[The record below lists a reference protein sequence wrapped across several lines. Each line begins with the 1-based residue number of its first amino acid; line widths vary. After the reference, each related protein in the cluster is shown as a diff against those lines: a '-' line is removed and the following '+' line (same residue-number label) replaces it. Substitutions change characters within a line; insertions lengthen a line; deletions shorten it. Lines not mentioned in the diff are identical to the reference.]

1 MSTFSTYLEAAVLNH
16 VFRNTPLPSPETV
29 YLALF
34 TAAPTDAGGGTEVT
48 GGGYARAAVTFAAPD
63 ADPAD
68 GTRQA
73 VLSSAAIEFGTTHD
87 PVQSVVAVAYYDAA
101 TAGNLLTWKAVAAAN
116 LGVIVSADPEIS
128 DMPEVIRFPA
138 GSLNVFLS

>member
-16 VFRNTPLPSPETV
+16 VFRNTAITSPASV
-29 YLALF
+29 HLALF

-48 GGGYARAAVTFAAPD
+48 GSGYARAAVTFGAPA

-73 VLSSAAIEFGTTHD
+73 VLNSAEIVFATTHD
-87 PVQSVVAVAYYDAA
+87 PVQSVVAVGYYDAA
-101 TAGNLLTWKAVAAAN
+101 TAGNLLTWSAITAAD
-116 LGVIVSADPEIS
+116 LGVGAEIK
-128 DMPEVIRFPA
+128 FPA
-138 GSLNVFLS
+138 SSLNVFLS

>member
-1 MSTFSTYLEAAVLNH
+1 MSTFSTYLEAALLNH
-16 VFRNTPLPSPETV
+16 VFRNTPLPSPEAV

-48 GGGYARAAVTFAAPD
+48 GSGYARAAVTFAAPA
-63 ADPAD
+63 ADPED

-73 VLSSAAIEFGTTHD
+73 VLNGPDVVFSSTHD

-101 TAGNLLTWKAVAAAN
+101 TGGNFLSWSAIPPAD
-116 LGVIVSADPEIS
+116 LGVGAEIK
-128 DMPEVIRFPA
+128 FPA
-138 GSLNVFLS
+138 SKLKEFLS